1 MIKGL
6 LPLCFVTLTASS
18 FGQSLEPN
26 IPTVDSRT
34 PAFGMEYEV
43 REVLTRSEEE
53 WNRIVREKE
62 WQYDMMVRE
71 GKISAK
77 YASDFLRDL
86 KSSPRV
92 SARTGTFTIIVDK
105 GRLFVL
111 GRWKNKA
118 ASWFILEKG
127 IAIGRPFSGGGITI
141 EKSQEPYSLGGGQI
155 PIFPVNFAPMP
166 AFVDLALDG
175 ERGSARMFGASLG
188 STQYV
193 PATLTFK
200 DGRLSEAVLKRIE
213 RTEYSDYC
221 TGPVPM
227 PRRII
232 YESMS
237 LDGESPVLTRT
248 FIGKPIV
255 NPVIPKLEKL
265 APGTQSA
272 TDKRGDTQIQFT
284 FDLRQ
289 RSIFEAAKRG
299 KASEMARAKAAR
311 TPHDQIHLRSE
322 FDNRWVVG
330 GTFGVGAVLLLVFL
344 LGRRSS

>member
-6 LPLCFVTLTASS
+6 LPVCFVTFTASS
-18 FGQSLEPN
+18 FGQSPQPN

-53 WNRIVREKE
+53 WNRIVRDKE
-62 WQYDMMVRE
+62 LQYDMMVRE

-77 YASDFLRDL
+77 YASDFMRDL

-118 ASWFILEKG
+118 AKWFILDKG
-127 IAIGRPFSGGGITI
+127 IAIGRPFSGVGITI
-141 EKSQEPYSLGGGQI
+141 EKLQEPYSAGGGQI
-155 PIFPVNFAPMP
+155 PIFPFNFAPMP
-166 AFVDLALDG
+166 AFVDLAFEG
-175 ERGSARMFGASLG
+175 ERGSARMFGAALG

-193 PATLTFK
+193 PATLKFTN
-200 DGRLSEAVLKRIE
+200 GRLSEALLRRIE
-213 RTEYSDYC
+213 RTEYSDYSA
-221 TGPVPM
+221 GPIPM
-227 PRRII
+227 PGRIV
-232 YESMS
+232 YESMY
-237 LDGESPVLTRT
+237 ESSGVPALTRT
-248 FIGKPIV
+248 FIGKPIA

-265 APGTQSA
+265 APGSQSA
-272 TDKRGDTQIQFT
+272 TDKRGDTPVYFT

-299 KASEMARAKAAR
+299 KASELAREKAAK
-311 TPHDQIHLRSE
+311 TPHDHIHLRSE

-330 GTFGVGAVLLLVFL
+330 GTIGVGAVLLLVFL